1 MVSVGINVFLIDLP
15 YDIIGIKFVHWTW
28 HDTDPNIEDRTYW
41 VPWTSYYFHMVFS
54 ASFVFWFFT
63 KDVNLDK
70 QLTFKKEITTSL
82 KAIFFSTPCGILCF
96 SILYHPLHDLYN
108 VPTQVIVMFLIS
120 MFMMIATLTQTHR
133 NMNSQPSTLI
143 IYLVLYYATFFYFT
157 IWGNP
162 ENEVSIGL
170 HEEIGP
176 CNITVPSF
184 GTVSR
189 Y

>member
-1 MVSVGINVFLIDLP
+1 
-15 YDIIGIKFVHWTW
+15 
-28 HDTDPNIEDRTYW
+28 
-41 VPWTSYYFHMVFS
+41 
-54 ASFVFWFFT
+54 
-63 KDVNLDK
+63 
-70 QLTFKKEITTSL
+70 
-82 KAIFFSTPCGILCF
+82 
-96 SILYHPLHDLYN
+96 
-108 VPTQVIVMFLIS
+108 
-120 MFMMIATLTQTHR
+120 MIATLTQTYR
-133 NMNSQPSTLI
+133 NMNGQPSTLT

-162 ENEVSIGL
+162 ENEVSIGI